1 MREHGAVRRAVI
13 PFLFFGLVSV
23 ACTGSSNP
31 TSTPSQATTFALQV
45 ASSDLYTGSPQR
57 VEVGV
62 FNQTDQGVQLL
73 TGGSIPLS
81 LAPADGGDAVT
92 GQARYVP
99 APGMPSPSSPGLTT
113 PADNRG
119 VYALEHVT
127 FPSSGVWN
135 ASLSFDAGGQPVD
148 LSTSFGVS
156 DSPAL
161 PAPGDRAFRTYNLT
175 MADAGADAE
184 AVDSRAQG
192 GQKVPDPDLHQDTI
206 AAALA
211 AHRPI
216 LALFATPV
224 YCASQFCGPS
234 TDALEQ
240 LSKAGPA
247 DAAYI
252 HVEIYENHAKGKVN
266 QAAAQWLL
274 RNGNLTEPWLFL
286 IGRDGKILDRWGP
299 LFDPKEVLAELEKA
313 AR

>member
-1 MREHGAVRRAVI
+1 MREHGPVRAAVI
-13 PFLFFGLVSV
+13 ACLFVGLGSV
-23 ACTGSSNP
+23 ACSGSSSEP
-31 TSTPSQATTFALQV
+31 VASDQATSFALQV

-62 FNQTDQGVQLL
+62 FNQTDQGIKLL
-73 TGGSIPLS
+73 TGGTIPLS
-81 LAPADGGDAVT
+81 LTPADGGDAIT
-92 GQARYVP
+92 GRANYVP

-113 PADNRG
+113 PAENRG
-119 VYALEHVT
+119 VYVLAPVT
-127 FPSSGVWN
+127 FPSTGVWN

-156 DSPAL
+156 DAPAL
-161 PAPGDRAFRTYNLT
+161 PAPGDKALRTENLT
-175 MADAGADAE
+175 MADAGTDAE

-192 GQKVPDPDLHQDTI
+192 GEKVPDPDLHQDTI

-252 HVEIYENHAKGKVN
+252 HVEIYENHAKGKIN
-266 QAAAQWLL
+266 RAAAQWLL

-286 IGRDGKILDRWGP
+286 IGRDGTILDRWGP
-299 LFDPKEVLAELEKA
+299 LFDPKEVLAELDKA

>member
-1 MREHGAVRRAVI
+1 MREHGAVRPAVI
-13 PFLFFGLVSV
+13 ACLLGLVSV
-23 ACTGSSNP
+23 ACSGSSSEAP
-31 TSTPSQATTFALQV
+31 PPSQATTFALQV
-45 ASSDLYTGSPQR
+45 ASSDLYTGPAQR

-62 FNQTDQGVQLL
+62 FDQTDQGVQLL
-73 TGGSIPLS
+73 TGGTIPLS
-81 LAPADGGDAVT
+81 LAPADGGDAIT
-92 GQARYVP
+92 GQANYVP

-113 PADNRG
+113 PSENRG
-119 VYALEHVT
+119 VYVLEGVT

-135 ASLSFDAGGQPVD
+135 ASLSFNAGGQPVD

-156 DSPAL
+156 DTPAL
-161 PAPGDRAFRTYNLT
+161 PASGDRAFRTENLT
-175 MADAGADAE
+175 MADAGTDAE
-184 AVDSRAQG
+184 AVDSRAENG
-192 GQKVPDPDLHQDTI
+192 KKVPDPELHQDTI

-252 HVEIYENHAKGKVN
+252 HVEIYENYAKNKIN

-274 RNGNLTEPWLFL
+274 RNENLTEPWLFL